1 MNRAEILE
9 VINEI
14 IETEH
19 GVAVTENSLLE
30 DAEID
35 SFAVLMVFLELDEKF
50 EAFPKEKFETVEFK
64 GLTIKDII
72 DIVEDKI
79 NESNWLFL

>member
-50 EAFPKEKFETVEFK
+50 EAFPKEKFETIEFK

>member
-50 EAFPKEKFETVEFK
+50 EAFTKEKFETVEFK

-72 DIVEDKI
+72 DTVEDKI
-79 NESNWLFL
+79 NESN

>member
-1 MNRAEILE
+1 MNRAELLE

-50 EAFPKEKFETVEFK
+50 EAFPKEKFETIEFK
-64 GLTIKDII
+64 DLTIKDII

-79 NESNWLFL
+79 NESN

>member
-50 EAFPKEKFETVEFK
+50 EAFPKEKFETIEFK

-79 NESNWLFL
+79 NESN